1 MEGLFWN
8 RKNTK
13 KTMVEKR
20 IRRQGRLL
28 ILPTLVTG
36 KTLVLLA
43 KIGLSGKEVTWK
55 RGGIDCRHV
64 ENLRW
69 WWNLKGEGSEK
80 KLEARI
86 LFLIA
91 VRSKVS
97 ISFLEISQGKTS

>member
-1 MEGLFWN
+1 
-8 RKNTK
+8 
-13 KTMVEKR
+13 MVEKR

-69 WWNLKGEGSEK
+69 W
-80 KLEARI
+80 
-86 LFLIA
+86 
-91 VRSKVS
+91 
-97 ISFLEISQGKTS
+97 